1 MAKAR
6 RGRRRPSGQGR
17 TDDSRDLHDPR
28 LGGSLREHQGS
39 DGRPKVAYG
48 TQDEAQRASFDRR
61 LHDGID
67 LDVYRCSICSAWHLA
82 RRRE

>member
-1 MAKAR
+1 
-6 RGRRRPSGQGR
+6 
-17 TDDSRDLHDPR
+17 
-28 LGGSLREHQGS
+28 
-39 DGRPKVAYG
+39 VAYG